1 MHNFQ
6 NFLKS
11 TRESKNLEQKTIA
24 DATNLSI
31 EAIQTIE
38 SSDNGTLLQNSSTL
52 LKNQVRRYCEYLE
65 IPEKKIISILNKI
78 DILYYKKSKYGKLKL
93 FDYINRLAII
103 IITVTLI
110 VLVVKLIKASVYDAI
125 TFNTKDSKTSI
136 IYTPINYDADT
147 TSKESSSEDNSAT
160 ATATSSKQIS
170 AHPPADANM
179 SNVII
184 DNPNITDTTEESSV
198 PTETNNNQ
206 ENQSHQI
213 SINSDSINDMVSQY
227 FSKR

>member
-6 NFLKS
+6 NFLKN

-24 DATNLSI
+24 DATNLSV

-38 SSDNGTLLQNSSTL
+38 SSDNDTLLQNSSTL

-93 FDYINRLAII
+93 FDYLNRLAII
-103 IITVTLI
+103 IIAVTLI
-110 VLVVKLIKASVYDAI
+110 VLVAKLIKGSVYDAI

-147 TSKESSSEDNSAT
+147 TKESSSEDNSAT
-160 ATATSSKQIS
+160 ANATNSKQIS

-184 DNPNITDTTEESSV
+184 DNPNITDTTEKSSV

-206 ENQSHQI
+206 EKQSHQTP
-213 SINSDSINDMVSQY
+213 INSDSINDMVSQY
-227 FSKR
+227 FSKK